1 MEEVSTRIKH
11 HFVRDIVKDG
21 KLIIKFYK
29 TGDEIADILTK
40 SLKLGTFVK
49 MKEKLGV
56 KQI

>member
-21 KLIIKFYK
+21 KLIIKFYR

>member
-49 MKEKLGV
+49 MKEKLCV